1 MYYYYPGYD
10 MGYMLI
16 AIIAT
21 VLGALAQAYIQRMY
35 AKWST
40 VDASFG
46 GSGAEV
52 AKRMLASAG
61 VTDVGFARI
70 DGTLTDHYD
79 PRDNTL
85 HLSND
90 NCYGGSV
97 ASVAV
102 ACHEAGHAIQHA
114 TGFSPVKIRTA
125 LVPVVNI
132 TQSTWSLVFFA
143 GIVMQM
149 TGLVQLALILF
160 GASVLFQLVT
170 LPVEIDASHR
180 AVVFL
185 REQGAS
191 IDQQGAKEVL
201 TAAALTYVAAA
212 LTSVIQLLYLLSR
225 TRSRR

>member
-1 MYYYYPGYD
+1 MYYYMGYD

-16 AIIAT
+16 ALLAT
-21 VLGALAQAYIQRMY
+21 VLGALTQSYIQRMY

-40 VDASFG
+40 VDASFDG
-46 GSGAEV
+46 TGADV
-52 AKRMLASAG
+52 AKRMLRSAG
-61 VTDVGFARI
+61 VEGVGFARI

-85 HLSND
+85 HLSQD
-90 NCYGGSV
+90 NCFGGSV

-114 TGFSPVKIRTA
+114 QGYSPVQIRTA
-125 LVPVVNI
+125 LVPVVNL
-132 TQSTWSLVFFA
+132 TQSTWSLVFLA
-143 GIVMQM
+143 GILLQM
-149 TGLVQLALILF
+149 TGLIQIALILF

-170 LPVEIDASHR
+170 LPVELDASHR
-180 AVVFL
+180 AVEFL
-185 REQGAS
+185 QSQGQA
-191 IDQQGAKEVL
+191 IDQQGAREVL

-212 LTSVIQLLYLLSR
+212 LTSVIQLLYLMSR